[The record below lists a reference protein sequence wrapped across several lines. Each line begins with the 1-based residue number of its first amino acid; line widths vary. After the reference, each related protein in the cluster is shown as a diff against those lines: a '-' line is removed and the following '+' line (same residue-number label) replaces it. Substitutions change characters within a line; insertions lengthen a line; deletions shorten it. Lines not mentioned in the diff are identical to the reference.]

1 MYVFGMH
8 SICLTDLHLKRTF
21 VWIDMGSRKGKLCIA
36 SNNEPNKY
44 MTIMIIIISNSFA
57 GMCQFHCKTPYAWRS
72 SFLFFFHSNWLETW
86 VNITNFFS
94 WKEMRSR
101 PHDVVHPV
109 NTGIFQHSKNFMIP
123 IWLLFHK
130 VENFS
135 RFLKAKS
142 FNAKIVRKLS

>member
-1 MYVFGMH
+1 MH

-21 VWIDMGSRKGKLCIA
+21 VWIDMGSGKGKLCIA

-72 SFLFFFHSNWLETW
+72 NRSFFLSFQLIGNLGEYYKFFWAWEERKWGLDHIMWSTLHT
-86 VNITNFFS
+86 
-94 WKEMRSR
+94 
-101 PHDVVHPV
+101 D
-109 NTGIFQHSKNFMIP
+109 GIFQHSKNFMIP

-130 VENFS
+130 VENLVVS
-135 RFLKAKS
+135 RF
-142 FNAKIVRKLS
+142 

>member
-1 MYVFGMH
+1 MWKLEICNAPMISRLRFTVWMDNDNHHLKFFCRYVSISLQD
-8 SICLTDLHLKRTF
+8 SICMKVKF
-21 VWIDMGSRKGKLCIA
+21 S
-36 SNNEPNKY
+36 
-44 MTIMIIIISNSFA
+44 
-57 GMCQFHCKTPYAWRS
+57 
-72 SFLFFFHSNWLETW
+72 FFFHSNNWLETW

-109 NTGIFQHSKNFMIP
+109 KPGIFQHSKNFMIP